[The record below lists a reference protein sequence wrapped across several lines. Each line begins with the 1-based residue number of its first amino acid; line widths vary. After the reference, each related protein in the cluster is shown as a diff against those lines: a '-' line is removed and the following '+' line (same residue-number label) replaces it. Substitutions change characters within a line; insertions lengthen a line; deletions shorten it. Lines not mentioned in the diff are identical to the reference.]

1 MSSASDAN
9 LAFEVA
15 YVRKVLLAAE
25 ILDAVTL
32 EPVREGIAVSGSGL
46 NADPI
51 INGSGL
57 YVWLEQG
64 NRRPTQ
70 IVVDPLDSPY
80 QGATAPVPPL
90 PQRSVRIELAPK
102 VGYPFGSGVTAV
114 GGTLIQRS
122 TGPRIPVSGAEAW
135 LRWVDDAANGTTWV
149 DSPIRSQVDANG
161 DFAVVLRLAP
171 NQLPRLDANGAL
183 RARLGARLRGI
194 TRTSEEIPLLQ
205 GRVLERSDPFVW
217 NEFTLSP

>member
-1 MSSASDAN
+1 MPRPSDSS

-15 YVRKVLLAAE
+15 YVRNVLLAAE

-32 EPVREGIAVSGSGL
+32 EPVRHGIAVSGQGL
-46 NADPI
+46 NSKPI
-51 INGSGL
+51 INGSGF

-64 NRRPTQ
+64 NRRPSQ

-80 QGATAPVPPL
+80 QGVTATVPPQ

-122 TGPRIPVSGAEAW
+122 TGPRVPVSGAETW
-135 LRWVDDAANGTTWV
+135 LRWIDDTANGTTWI
-149 DSPIRSQVDANG
+149 DSPVRSQVDANG
-161 DFAVVLRLAP
+161 DFAVVLRFVP
-171 NQLPRLDANGAL
+171 NQVPRLDANGAL
-183 RARLGARLRGI
+183 RARLGASLRGI
-194 TRTSEEIPLLQ
+194 TRTSEEFALLQ
-205 GRVLERSDPFVW
+205 GHVLERSDPFVW